1 MKSYHSYKCIIIG
14 MMASRFFVELE
25 CWSHKPSG
33 PMVPMQSLQSM
44 ASGSG
49 VPVDGKK
56 VYGLERK
63 VMMAEQKGLDPYNM
77 LAPKASSG
85 TKEVPN
91 LVPSITKKQ

>member
-56 VYGLERK
+56 VDGLDRK

-77 LAPKASSG
+77 LAPGSFRNQGS
-85 TKEVPN
+85 P
-91 LVPSITKKQ
+91 